1 MGKRQGLG
9 KSQGIVQCT
18 GAGNFRKLSS
28 PLGLKRVTGGSSYWK
43 SEKETAVCRESL
55 TRAGTCSGRTQPAHG
70 DAGAG
75 ASAINA

>member
-28 PLGLKRVTGGSSYWK
+28 PLGLKRVTGGRVTGSQK
-43 SEKETAVCRESL
+43 KRQLCAESL
-55 TRAGTCSGRTQPAHG
+55 CQELGHVVGERSQPMETLVQEPAQ
-70 DAGAG
+70 
-75 ASAINA
+75 